1 MSSAPS
7 ALPSS
12 PQPHLAV
19 ALDGAGRHPSARRE
33 PVARS
38 REPFTAEYWADLVIL
53 IPYNTPGGLDVLV
66 DTELP
71 PLRERGVFRTEYEGA
86 TLRDHLGLADPDARA
101 RARARAHAH
110 GVAAADDDARS
121 AQVTS

>member
-19 ALDGAGRHPSARRE
+19 ALDGAGRRPSARRE

-38 REPFTAEYWADLVIL
+38 REPFSAEYWADLVIL

-71 PLRERGVFRTEYEGA
+71 PLRERGVFRTEYEGT
-86 TLRDHLGLADPDARA
+86 TLRDHSGLADPDARA
-101 RARARAHAH
+101 HAH
-110 GVAAADDDARS
+110 GDAAADDDARS
-121 AQVTS
+121 EQVTS